1 MRSSRQ
7 FSFLNG
13 PNKLVF
19 VRMYRSTITGY
30 PYCSLVAFCFFFLLF
45 YSLLHTQKHSQAKI
59 NKQNKNKLTLNNKG
73 NNFLSVQCSK
83 KIKVTY
89 FALVYINI

>member
-13 PNKLVF
+13 PNKLVL
-19 VRMYRSTITGY
+19 VCMYRSTITGY
-30 PYCSLVAFCFFFLLF
+30 PYCSLVGFCFFFVLF
-45 YSLLHTQKHSQAKI
+45 YALLHAQKHSQARI
-59 NKQNKNKLTLNNKG
+59 DKQNKNKLTLNNKG
-73 NNFLSVQCSK
+73 NNFLSVQSSK

-89 FALVYINI
+89 FALV